1 MIFSVFLRE
10 FKGILWGVWG
20 RFGGGV
26 DFGVGADRCLGGVVW
41 VLSVSLV
48 VLFLSLRTLA
58 DGV

>member
-20 RFGGGV
+20 GFGGRV
-26 DFGVGADRCLGGVVW
+26 DFGVGADWHLGEVVW
-41 VLSVSLV
+41 VLGASLV
-48 VLFLSLRTLA
+48 VLFLSLRTLS